1 MNQRKAFTLAG
12 GALLVLMSIG
22 AYAQGS
28 DAASTSVRPYASD
41 AKAVKAA
48 DRALQ
53 KNVIRALSRTKGLRA
68 TTITVRVHNGVVT
81 LEGTVPEQSQV
92 GLATQA
98 AEGVE
103 GVTTVTNTLTLSTL

>member
-1 MNQRKAFTLAG
+1 MNQNKVFRLVG
-12 GALLVLMSIG
+12 GALLVLASLHVH
-22 AYAQGS
+22 AQSS
-28 DAASTSVRPYASD
+28 DAAAAAGRSHASD

-53 KNVIRALSRTKGLRA
+53 KSVVRALSKTKGLRSA
-68 TTITVRVHNGVVT
+68 TITVRARSGAVI

-103 GVTTVTNTLTLSTL
+103 GVTSVTNTLTLSTF